1 MNNKLFLFT
10 GLFLVFFAIG
20 LRVFGVE
27 WYSYVLIAGIS
38 VKVLYLTLGLLNG
51 TLAGGRY
58 LAMLFVGIAMVGTG
72 GFLKGSLPT
81 PLLGSLLMYAGF
93 LLKAVSIVFMVVVGR
108 RRRKRAVELMN

>member
-20 LRVFGVE
+20 LRIFGVE
-27 WYSYVLIAGIS
+27 WYSFVLIAGIS
-38 VKVLYLTLGLLNG
+38 LKVIYLTLGLLNG

-58 LAMLFVGIAMVGTG
+58 LVMLFTGIAFVGAG
-72 GFLKGSLPT
+72 GYLKSSLPT
-81 PLLGSLLMYAGF
+81 PLVGSLLMYTGF

-108 RRRKRAVELMN
+108 RRRKRAVSS